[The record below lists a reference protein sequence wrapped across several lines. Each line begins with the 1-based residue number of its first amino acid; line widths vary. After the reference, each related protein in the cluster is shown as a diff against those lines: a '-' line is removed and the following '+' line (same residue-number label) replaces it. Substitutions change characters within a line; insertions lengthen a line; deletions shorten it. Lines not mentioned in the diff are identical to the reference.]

1 MSEPAEAATEKV
13 AKRRF
18 RRRSRP
24 ADDGAGS
31 PTPESKTFEAPTVE
45 EALVAAAEEFGPG
58 VEVLDAQKRRRGGVF
73 GFFARESFEVTA
85 RPRRVA
91 AAESPRAEPTGA
103 APAPPAP
110 SFDAVLAAMADGVV
124 DTIEMTNE
132 AAEPAAEPVAEP
144 APQLPSRRRPR
155 PEAPPAPAGI
165 AGRMARA
172 DRAVGLIDL
181 REGRRIPVD
190 PIGSGT
196 GVRERPSQLRR
207 RLTAGGTGALGA
219 NPLTHE
225 VPGSVLD
232 LRDSKPEWSLDRLRR
247 LGLGEQLLELVAAFE
262 PTSDLEWVQALATAI
277 QVQMPDAV
285 TPQDTLLAGDGRASA
300 VGLVQGLATGKIP
313 AFLLIDGQ
321 QIPATADELALS
333 IRECLR

>member
-1 MSEPAEAATEKV
+1 MAEPTESATERTG
-13 AKRRF
+13 KRRF
-18 RRRSRP
+18 ARRRRSRSDGS
-24 ADDGAGS
+24 ADVAAGS
-31 PTPESKTFEAPTVE
+31 KAFEAPTVE
-45 EALVAAAEEFGPG
+45 EALVAAADEFGPG
-58 VEVLDAQKRRRGGVF
+58 VEVLDAERRRHGGVF
-73 GFFARESFEVTA
+73 GFFARQSFVVTA
-85 RPRRVA
+85 RPRRPGENAVVPTGGDA
-91 AAESPRAEPTGA
+91 AAPEVT
-103 APAPPAP
+103 
-110 SFDAVLAAMADGVV
+110 FDAVLAAMADGVV
-124 DTIEMTNE
+124 DTVEIVNE

-144 APQLPSRRRPR
+144 APQLPSRRRSR
-155 PEAPPAPAGI
+155 PTAAPAPSGI
-165 AGRMARA
+165 AGRLARA

-190 PIGSGT
+190 PIDSGT

-207 RLTAGGTGALGA
+207 RRAAGGSGALGA

-232 LRDSKPEWSLDRLRR
+232 LRDSKPDWSVDRLRR
-247 LGLGEQLLELVAAFE
+247 LGLGEQLLDLVAAFE

-277 QVQMPDAV
+277 QVQMPDSV
-285 TPQDTLLAGDGRASA
+285 SPQDTLLAGDGRASA
-300 VGLVQGLATGKIP
+300 VGLVQGLAVGKIP